1 MLAIWAAKKA
11 DAKPFRLMVLL
22 ALLTAALSA
31 MLDNV
36 TTVLLMAPVT
46 LSITKRLGLN
56 PVAFYDR
63 PGHGLEYRRH
73 RHPGRRSAQY
83 HDRE

>member
-1 MLAIWAAKKA
+1 L
-11 DAKPFRLMVLL
+11 VLL

-46 LSITKRLGLN
+46 LAITKRLELN
-56 PVAFYDR
+56 PVVFW
-63 PGHGLEYRRH
+63 
-73 RHPGRRSAQY
+73 
-83 HDRE
+83 